1 MMWPRRSKEFSKVA
15 CGSTSTE
22 RTVSIACHVK
32 GVDSWLFGGMRR
44 LLQMSRYLL
53 HHLLDDLGAR
63 PVCPCPSGGAFR
75 CPRLG
80 NGCVQSHHPRRNLH
94 PLCHLTVMK
103 AVASAMNNRT
113 RVVGWFP
120 SGIRLRNPAFPV
132 QSLSC
137 CGRPSSLLSK

>member
-1 MMWPRRSKEFSKVA
+1 MMWPRLSKEFSKVA

-63 PVCPCPSGGAFR
+63 PVCPRPSGAFR

-94 PLCHLTVMK
+94 PLCQRVRKRADGLR
-103 AVASAMNNRT
+103 ASSPQALA
-113 RVVGWFP
+113 
-120 SGIRLRNPAFPV
+120 LRELSQQACDLGA
-132 QSLSC
+132 SL
-137 CGRPSSLLSK
+137 KN